1 MDPVGAVV
9 AYLLIWWVVL
19 FTMLPIG
26 VRGQWEEGGAKAGT
40 DPGAPVAPQLRR
52 KALWTTLIATVLWG
66 LLEAA
71 LLLGLIPIDL
81 IIGRAPA

>member
-1 MDPVGAVV
+1 MDPVGGVV
-9 AYLLIWWVVL
+9 AFLLIWWVVL

-40 DPGAPVAPQLRR
+40 DPGAPVAPRLWR
-52 KALWTTLIATVLWG
+52 KALWTTLIAAVLWG

-71 LLLGLIPIDL
+71 LLIGLIPIDR
-81 IIGRAPA
+81 IIGEPPP